1 MSLTDDEAYQ
11 QAREVFKVFA
21 VQKGLADFRWLTLPP
36 LDEPSA
42 KRGVELDAKL
52 KGMLEEATTRGE
64 NEGVNPLNDLLK
76 MIGADLDN
84 APPANRAATMIVDPK
99 QDWVTKQVQMTL
111 VR

>member
-1 MSLTDDEAYQ
+1 
-11 QAREVFKVFA
+11 
-21 VQKGLADFRWLTLPP
+21 
-36 LDEPSA
+36 
-42 KRGVELDAKL
+42 
-52 KGMLEEATTRGE
+52 
-64 NEGVNPLNDLLK
+64 